1 MKKMVSLLTAIVLA
15 ATAIV
20 ASAVSIVGYEYT
32 DVPTAMT
39 QDSVLSLEATQECKV
54 ETLQPNVES
63 FLLLNDVYRFTY
75 EENNRPARY
84 YDEPTQKKI
93 SELCDNLDID
103 VLHMTEAM
111 RLQLV
116 GTPEEAV
123 VVDME
128 MDVEYY
134 PGQLVVVV
142 LGIPGKNLDYTW
154 YPYRA
159 EIPETGLIRWE
170 IPLEDWEELAKQPIS
185 FHALTIRTGP
195 DGEIIWGR
203 DYYQESEKIF
213 SKDADDVYRTH
224 YWYSESGEAIEEDF
238 RLFLTDL
245 TDPMQMEVYRIGT
258 HLAEGGLLLDYFPE
272 ERKEEAL
279 LTLPEDV
286 KEEDLVAY
294 DVIALMDEKYKD
306 TYGDVNVEIQFGTT
320 YDTEKAMVV
329 LAGFEIKDAREQ
341 PYMDWYVLR
350 AEAIEFIKD
359 QNLTDQ
365 VRIGLKQLN
374 LPWMEEE
381 PMMLVVISEVLE
393 EQK

>member
-1 MKKMVSLLTAIVLA
+1 MKKMVSLLVAIVLA

-20 ASAVSIVGYEYT
+20 ASAASIVGYEYT

-39 QDSVLSLEATQECKV
+39 QDSVLSLEASQECKV

-93 SELCDNLDID
+93 SALCDNLNID
-103 VLHMTEAM
+103 VLYMTEAM

-245 TDPMQMEVYRIGT
+245 TDSMQMEVYRIGT
-258 HLAEGGLLLDYFPE
+258 HLAEGGLILDYFPE

-279 LTLPEDV
+279 LMLPEDV

-306 TYGDVNVEIQFGTT
+306 TYGDIDVEIQFGTT
-320 YDTEKAMVV
+320 YDMEKAVVV

-350 AEAIEFIKD
+350 AETLEIIEDKTF
-359 QNLTDQ
+359 TDR

-393 EQK
+393 EK